1 VTWLDNASQDAVD
14 WFWQRAGGEPRRFP
28 RNIEPAL
35 LAALPVAIIH
45 LPKLG
50 INAVEHWLAI
60 RNASYRFACPDRPLR
75 GCLVAFAGRAL
86 IFVDGTDSEDERRF
100 TVAHEGAHLLYD
112 YLRPRQQAIA
122 TLGAN
127 VLEVLDG
134 ERSPTA
140 AERFH
145 ALLRSVPIGV
155 HADLLDRAAGKAQV
169 AEMISGSE
177 NRADRIAFA
186 LLAPPQ
192 AVIAASEIAARPFDR
207 RARNMTDQLVFKFGL
222 PKQVAKAYSSSLLTT
237 IGKGPSWAES
247 LR

>member
-1 VTWLDNASQDAVD
+1 MTWLDNASQDAVD
-14 WFWQRAGGEPRRFP
+14 CFWQRAGGEPRKFP
-28 RNIEPAL
+28 RNIEAAL
-35 LAALPVAIIH
+35 LAALPAAIIH

-60 RNASYRFACPDRPLR
+60 RNASYRFRCPDRPLR
-75 GCLVAFAGRAL
+75 GCLVAFAGKAL

-100 TVAHEGAHLLYD
+100 TLAHEAAHLLYD

-127 VLEVLDG
+127 VIEVLDG

-145 ALLRSVPIGV
+145 ALLRNVPIGV
-155 HADLLDRAAGKAQV
+155 HANLLDRAAGEAQV
-169 AEMISGSE
+169 AEMISRSE

-186 LLAPPQ
+186 LIAPPD
-192 AVIAASEIAARPFDR
+192 AVIAVSDIAARPFDR
-207 RARNMTDQLVFKFGL
+207 RAKNMTERLVCKFGL
-222 PKQVAKAYSSSLLTT
+222 REEAENVYSSSLLTT
-237 IGKGPSWAES
+237 MGKGPSWAES